1 MNIKQLIVDALFAIL
16 GMIWMSAYFIGLFIS
31 IIGPFIWLT
40 TNQTLEGL
48 GIIILFSVILWTIY
62 FGLKPIVK
70 KLEEKISP
78 TIGD

>member
-16 GMIWMSAYFIGLFIS
+16 GMIMMSAYWIGLFIS
-31 IIGPFIWLT
+31 IIGPFIWIT

-48 GIIILFSVILWTIY
+48 GIILLLSVILWVIY

-70 KLEEKISP
+70 KLEKEISF